1 MESCANQVSGAFSGR
16 FVSGADRESDKDR
29 LCVFGKRENCF
40 QLQALAKISAFFSIS
55 QTEIARLVLRLLKIE
70 GPYTIAIDRTE
81 WQLGTQWVNVL
92 MLSIAYRSVS
102 IPLFWTVI
110 DEKGCCDDVERRA
123 ILQKFIDEFGT
134 ESIRFVTADREFCSK
149 EWLRYLIKHK
159 ISYRLR
165 IKANHQITNARG
177 IVMRASRLCRT
188 LKTGERIELR
198 GKRLLWDQKVFV
210 AVCRKEDGDNVLV
223 IASEQSG
230 RILLEY
236 GERWKIETLFG
247 VLKTRGFRLEDTH
260 VTEVERIAK
269 LLSIL
274 TIAVSWA
281 MRAGELEVQTTPLKT
296 KNHGRLEK
304 SLFRLGFE
312 TLRNCF
318 CQLTTN
324 LRQKQRFQQLT
335 LLLSCT

>member
-1 MESCANQVSGAFSGR
+1 MSQVE
-16 FVSGADRESDKDR
+16 V
-29 LCVFGKRENCF
+29 
-40 QLQALAKISAFFSIS
+40 
-55 QTEIARLVLRLLKIE
+55 ARLVLRLLKIE
-70 GPYTIAIDRTE
+70 ALYTIAIDRTE

-92 MLSIAYRSVS
+92 MLSIAYRGIS
-102 IPLFWTVI
+102 IPLLWTVL
-110 DEKGCCDDVERRA
+110 DEKGCSDDAERKE
-123 ILQKFIDEFGT
+123 ILQKFIDEFGAQ
-134 ESIRFVTADREFCSK
+134 SIRFVTADREFCSK
-149 EWLRYLIKHK
+149 EWLKYLIEKR

-165 IKANHQITNARG
+165 IKASYQITNARG
-177 IVMRASRLCRT
+177 AQVRASRLCRS
-188 LKTGERIELR
+188 LKINQRQELR
-198 GKRLLWDQKVFV
+198 GKRLLWAQAVFV

-247 VLKTRGFRLEDTH
+247 ILKTRGFRLEDTH
-260 VTEVERIAK
+260 LTEVERIAK
-269 LLSIL
+269 LLSLL

-281 MRAGELEVQTTPLKT
+281 MLAGELEVQATPLKT
-296 KNHGRLEK
+296 KKHGRLEK

-324 LRQKQRFQQLT
+324 FRQKQRFQQLT

>member
-1 MESCANQVSGAFSGR
+1 M
-16 FVSGADRESDKDR
+16 
-29 LCVFGKRENCF
+29 
-40 QLQALAKISAFFSIS
+40 
-55 QTEIARLVLRLLKIE
+55 LRLLKIE
-70 GPYTIAIDRTE
+70 SPYTIAIDRTE
-81 WQLGTQWVNVL
+81 WQLGSQWVNVL

-110 DEKGCCDDVERRA
+110 AEKGCSDDEERKA
-123 ILQKFIDEFGT
+123 ILQKFIDEFG
-134 ESIRFVTADREFCSK
+134 EKSIRFVTADREFCSK
-149 EWLRYLIKHK
+149 AWLKHLIEKK

-177 IVMRASRLCRT
+177 TKVRASRLCRT
-188 LKTGERIELR
+188 LKINERIELR
-198 GKRLLWDQKVFV
+198 GARLMWEQAVFV
-210 AVCRKEDGDNVLV
+210 AVCRKAEGDNVL
-223 IASEQSG
+223 IISSEQSG

-247 VLKTRGFRLEDTH
+247 ILKTRGFRLEDTH
-260 VTEVERIAK
+260 LTEIERISK

-274 TIAVSWA
+274 TLAVSWA
-281 MRAGELEVQTTPLKT
+281 MLAGELEVQTTPLKT
-296 KNHGRLEK
+296 KKHGRLEK
-304 SLFRLGFE
+304 SIFRLGFE